1 MKVGYVRV
9 STINQN
15 PARQEQILVEL
26 GAEKIFIDK
35 TSGKNTDR
43 PEFVKMMDFV
53 REGDT
58 LIVESYSRLARSTAD
73 LLRIVDTLKEKG
85 VIFVS
90 QKESLDTATPQG
102 RLMLSLF
109 ASIYE
114 FERECMLQR
123 QREGVE
129 IARAAGKYGRNKI
142 EVDRDKFKKV
152 YSTWKD
158 GGITAVEA
166 MKRLNLKK
174 TTFYKLVAE
183 HEKRP

>member
-1 MKVGYVRV
+1 MKVGYIRV

-15 PARQEQILVEL
+15 PARQEQIMADFGVE
-26 GAEKIFIDK
+26 KVFTDK
-35 TSGKNTDR
+35 MSGKNTDR
-43 PEFVKMMDFV
+43 PEFSKMMEFV

-58 LIVESYSRLARSTAD
+58 LVVESYSRLARSTAD
-73 LLRIVDTLKEKG
+73 LLKIVDALKEKG
-85 VIFVS
+85 VNFVS

-129 IARAAGKYGRNKI
+129 IARAAGRYGRNKI
-142 EVDRDKFKKV
+142 EVDKEKFKRV
-152 YSTWKD
+152 YCTWKD
-158 GGITAVEA
+158 GTITAVEA
-166 MKRLNLKK
+166 MKRLELKK
-174 TTFYKLVAE
+174 TTFYKLVGE
-183 HEKRP
+183 YERG